1 MSTFTTQGFF
11 DKAGYV
17 EPVSDAHKKKVIAW
31 SVSLLVIALVI
42 AGIVVYFVFFHKKA
56 EKKLKKAQMEK
67 IHAE

>member
-1 MSTFTTQGFF
+1 M
-11 DKAGYV
+11 
-17 EPVSDAHKKKVIAW
+17 
-31 SVSLLVIALVI
+31 LVIGLII